1 MTDLY
6 RNVAPEVSTGFSFD
20 DEVLK
25 KALKRI
31 YNEDFNP
38 MTEIEE
44 NLFNEFWDKLN
55 EATYKGIGNSGVFID
70 PDDDFHNALRYNNG
84 VFSAFKVHR
93 MQNDMAARLLDENGV
108 LKPFEQWLND
118 VQDIADHQ
126 NRIWFKTEY
135 DTAIK
140 RAHQAAEWKQFER
153 EADILPNLE
162 WIKTTAINPG
172 LDHKVF
178 WFPTGIIRPINDSL
192 WNEHKPGDRWGCKC
206 SLRATDKPVTP
217 LRGSSTLDNPAPGL
231 DNNPGEEGILFSD
244 SHPYNPPNCAACTL
258 PGEKVLSNNSAG
270 KFFNAAKG
278 KKDCYH
284 CSRPMELMKKAGVAT
299 KESKKSAEE
308 ISKKLDKLYEKLVSE
323 RKIAQESHIKQKRLH
338 FDNLKTGNITTSKK
352 TMKAILNHI
361 YNNEQL
367 KAALV
372 INRNI
377 SSLKFIRV
385 SPLGEGKDMTNPV
398 DIANV
403 QAKVAKGITNYNSY
417 EYRYKGNVFY
427 VKTEEVNIRGHIFE
441 RIYSFTRKP

>member
-31 YNEDFNP
+31 YSEDFNP

-44 NLFNEFWDKLN
+44 NLFNEFWDNLN
-55 EATYKGIGNSGVFID
+55 EATYEGIGNSGVFID
-70 PDDDFHNALRYNNG
+70 PDDDFYQALRNNNG
-84 VFSAFKVHR
+84 VFSTFKTHR
-93 MQNDMAARLLDENGV
+93 MQNDMAARLLDENGE

-118 VQDIADHQ
+118 VQTIADHQ
-126 NRIWFKTEY
+126 VRQWFRTEY

-140 RAHQAAEWKQFER
+140 RAHLAAEWKQFEQ
-153 EADILPNLE
+153 EADVLPNLE
-162 WIKTTAINPG
+162 WIKSTSIIPG
-172 LDHKVF
+172 EDHRIF
-178 WFPTGIIRPINDSL
+178 WGTIRPINDPF

-206 SLRATDKPVTP
+206 GLRSTDKAPTKNITSFAGNDDV
-217 LRGSSTLDNPAPGL
+217 PAPGL
-231 DNNPGEEGILFSD
+231 NNNPGKDGQIFSD

-258 PGEKVLSNNSAG
+258 PGKKVLSNDSAG

-323 RKIAQESHIKQKRLH
+323 RKTAQESHIKQKRLH

-361 YNNEQL
+361 YNDEQL

-385 SPLGEGKDMTNPV
+385 SPLGEGKDMANPV

-403 QAKVAKGITNYNSY
+403 QAKAAKGITNYNSY
-417 EYRYKGNVFY
+417 EYRYKGNIFY